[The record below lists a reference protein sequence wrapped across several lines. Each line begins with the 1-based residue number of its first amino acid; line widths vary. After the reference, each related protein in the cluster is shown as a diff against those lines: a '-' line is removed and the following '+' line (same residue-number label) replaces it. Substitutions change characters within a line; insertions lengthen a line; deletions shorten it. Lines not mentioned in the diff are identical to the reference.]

1 LSWFIGKPSPSSVD
15 HTTSSIDGSFAW
27 VDISKGGQYSKA
39 RLTSI
44 AYPATTVE
52 CLQFWY
58 LASGLNE
65 STLAIYEKYGNN
77 YGQPIWLKNSHENE
91 DWRFGQVGIGSSMNE
106 NYSIVFEGVKLKSQA
121 NGTLGID
128 DIEVKIGEC
137 SSYQYD
143 CDFEEFTFC
152 TWQQSKK
159 NDIDWLLN
167 QGETDIAN
175 NLGPGVDVSLGT
187 QKGVYAFVESNYPIK
202 KNEKALLVSDFIQPN
217 INLTLSKLGLYY
229 FMNGDNVGQLNIYLN
244 DTQNDIVL
252 LKSLT
257 GEKTNGWKKIDLN
270 FRNEIEFRLV
280 LEVVVSKF

>member
-1 LSWFIGKPSPSSVD
+1 M
-15 HTTSSIDGSFAW
+15 
-27 VDISKGGQYSKA
+27 
-39 RLTSI
+39 
-44 AYPATTVE
+44 
-52 CLQFWY
+52 
-58 LASGLNE
+58 
-65 STLAIYEKYGNN
+65 
-77 YGQPIWLKNSHENE
+77 NE
-91 DWRFGQVGIGSSMNE
+91 D
-106 NYSIVFEGVKLKSQA
+106 YSIVFEGVKLTSQA

-167 QGETDIAN
+167 QGETDLAID
-175 NLGPGVDVSLGT
+175 LGPGVDVSLGT
-187 QKGVYAFVESNYPIK
+187 QKVVYAFVESNYPIR

-217 INLTLSKLGLYY
+217 INLTLSKFSLYY

-257 GEKTNGWKKIDLN
+257 GEKTNGWKKLDLN

-280 LEVVVSKF
+280 LEVVVSKFRIFFVLSLK